1 MPKISRSSLL
11 KWLIAA
17 GCGAGVIGAALFTA
31 LYYFRPKLHQ
41 IAQQRVEAY
50 LQSQFRSTVQFS
62 DFHVRLFPRVQL
74 TIDGVVMRHLGRT
87 DIPPVIEIRRMTLV
101 ARPEAFWGHRHE
113 ISRVRLEG
121 LVIHTPPRVPGGTS
135 IIHGTNAD
143 LARKYPFVIDEIDA
157 DNARV
162 VLLRKLA
169 ESSTPPNEFHI
180 HQLVLNGFS
189 FDRAATFHA
198 LLSNPK
204 PRGEIHCD
212 GRFGPWNAE
221 DPSQTPVYGNYT
233 FRDADLGT
241 FKGLQG
247 ILSSVGSFNGPLD
260 YLDVEGV
267 TDTPD
272 FALRTSAHPMN
283 LHTDFTAIVDGTN
296 GNTVL
301 TNVTARFLHTIVA
314 THGAVV
320 DVDPQVKGRT
330 IVLDA
335 SSDRARMED
344 LLVLTVKSDRP
355 IMIGSARFKTHIL
368 IPEKEEDLVDRL
380 QLDGQFALDDVHFTS
395 PTTQERVDTLS
406 RKGQGRP
413 EDIEV
418 ADAVSDFQGRF
429 TLSQAEV
436 RFSSLE
442 FRVAGASVSLGGG
455 YNLDNGQLD
464 FRGELQMQAK
474 LSQTTTGWK
483 SVVLKPFDRFFQGQ
497 NGGSRIPIKITG
509 TRENPSFATNFHD
522 KGNPKHAIGK
532 DSPPRN

>member
-1 MPKISRSSLL
+1 MSNASRSRLL

-31 LYYFRPKLHQ
+31 LYSFSPKLHRM
-41 IAQQRVEAY
+41 AQQRFEAY
-50 LQSQFRSTVQFS
+50 LQFQFQSTVEFS

-74 TIDGVVMRHLGRT
+74 MIDGVVMRHLGRT
-87 DIPPVIEIRRMTLV
+87 DIPALIEIRRMTIV
-101 ARPEAFWGHRHE
+101 ARPEAFWARHE

-121 LVIHTPPRVPGGTS
+121 LVIHTPPRVPGGTP
-135 IIHGTNAD
+135 IISGTHTD
-143 LARKYPFVIDEIDA
+143 LASKYPFVIDEIDA

-162 VLLRKLA
+162 VLLRKPA
-169 ESSTPPNEFHI
+169 ESGTPPNEFHI
-180 HQLVLNGFS
+180 HQLVVNGFN

-221 DPSQTPVYGNYT
+221 DPSRTPVYGNYT

-241 FKGLQG
+241 LKGLKG
-247 ILSSVGSFNGPLD
+247 ILSSAGSFGGPLD
-260 YLDVEGV
+260 YLDVKGV

-272 FALRTSAHPMN
+272 FALRTSGHPMK
-283 LHTDFTAIVDGTN
+283 LHTDFAAVVDGTN

-301 TNVTARFLHTIVA
+301 TNVTAQFLHTIVA
-314 THGAVV
+314 THGVVV

-335 SSDRARMED
+335 SSDHARVED
-344 LLVLTVKSDRP
+344 LLVLAVKSDRP
-355 IMIGSARFKTHIL
+355 IMIGSARFKTHIV
-368 IPEKEEDLVDRL
+368 IPEKEQDLVDRL
-380 QLDGQFALDDVHFTS
+380 QLDGQFALDDVRFTN
-395 PTTQERVDTLS
+395 PTTQGRVDTLS
-406 RKGQGRP
+406 QKGQGRP
-413 EDIEV
+413 EEV
-418 ADAVSDFQGRF
+418 EGADAVSNFQGRF

-442 FRVAGASVSLGGG
+442 FKVEGASVSLGGA

-483 SVVLKPFDRFFQGQ
+483 SIMLKPFDRLFEGH
-497 NGGSRIPIKITG
+497 NGGARIPIKITG
-509 TRENPSFATNFHD
+509 TRENPSFATDFHD
-522 KGNPKHAIGK
+522 KGNPRHN